1 MKKKIMVLIIILFI
15 IILGGFIFMQQIEH
29 SKLESRRDKLI
40 KHAFSLFE
48 EQTALYIKENY
59 AGINKIEFSPIFFEE
74 GGPNDYLSIQVVPV
88 IYDQEGNKA
97 YLGRKVGKTS
107 FLSYGLHFGVEF
119 DFGIDNEEIIV
130 LENSKAGGDI
140 DVSDVKTLPE
150 NAKMSKGYGIDDNIS
165 ALVKD
170 GQLKNVE
177 KKEGGSPQVEI
188 VYNLEI
194 QKGNYRKW
202 R

>member
-1 MKKKIMVLIIILFI
+1 MRKKLVISIIILLI
-15 IILGGFIFMQQIEH
+15 SILGVFIFVKQVEH
-29 SKLESRRDKLI
+29 ARFDARRDKLI
-40 KHAFSLFE
+40 RHAFSLFE

-59 AGINKIEFSPIFFEE
+59 AGINKIGFSPIFFEE
-74 GGPNDYLSIQVVPV
+74 GGSNDYLSIQVVPV

-140 DVSDVKTLPE
+140 DVSDAKTLPE
-150 NAKMSKGYGIDDNIS
+150 NAKMSKGYGIDDNIN

-202 R
+202 H

>member
-130 LENSKAGGDI
+130 LE
-140 DVSDVKTLPE
+140 L
-150 NAKMSKGYGIDDNIS
+150 
-165 ALVKD
+165 
-170 GQLKNVE
+170 
-177 KKEGGSPQVEI
+177 VEI
-188 VYNLEI
+188 LMYLTLRLSLRM
-194 QKGNYRKW
+194 QKCLKDMELMII
-202 R
+202 

>member
-1 MKKKIMVLIIILFI
+1 MRKKLVISIIILLI
-15 IILGGFIFMQQIEH
+15 SILGVFIFVKQVEH
-29 SKLESRRDKLI
+29 AGFEARRDKLI

-48 EQTALYIKENY
+48 EQIALYIKENY
-59 AGINKIEFSPIFFEE
+59 TGISKIEFSPIFFEE

-140 DVSDVKTLPE
+140 DVSDAKTLPE